1 MNKKP
6 ESSDSWVFRLYCEAG
21 LRDCTAETRR
31 TRSKEFLIKKFSEL
45 CELWASVVNTS
56 SQETRNNPILKG

>member
-45 CELWASVVNTS
+45 CTAIVEIVRKL
-56 SQETRNNPILKG
+56 R